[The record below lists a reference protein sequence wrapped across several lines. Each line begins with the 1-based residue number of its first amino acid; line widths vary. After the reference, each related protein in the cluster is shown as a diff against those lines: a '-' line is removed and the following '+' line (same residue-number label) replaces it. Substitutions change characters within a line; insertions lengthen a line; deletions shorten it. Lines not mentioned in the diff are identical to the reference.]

1 MTDKCTYML
10 VSTLHKDMLRR
21 ISWGFAYA
29 TRTQGTTKAETE
41 LETENEAVVKDIKIH
56 TPIRM

>member
-1 MTDKCTYML
+1 ML
-10 VSTLHKDMLRR
+10 GR

-41 LETENEAVVKDIKIH
+41 LEQKTKQF
-56 TPIRM
+56 